1 MITTVGIEADMNDIM
16 TKNVYVTLSRYYTP
30 AGKTYR
36 KVARIGDYHVAFST
50 RNKLKLGK

>member
-1 MITTVGIEADMNDIM
+1 MNDIM